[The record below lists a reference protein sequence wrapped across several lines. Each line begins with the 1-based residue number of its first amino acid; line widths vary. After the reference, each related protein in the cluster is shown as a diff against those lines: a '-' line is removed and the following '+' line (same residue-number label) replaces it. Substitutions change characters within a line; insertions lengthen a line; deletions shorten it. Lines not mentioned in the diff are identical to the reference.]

1 MTCMQSIFPDDMTK
15 REDVI
20 REMIRLTVK
29 VHRGNNRINR
39 EDIIRE
45 NIKQPADIIG
55 TTIIIIGK
63 NL

>member
-1 MTCMQSIFPDDMTK
+1 MTK